1 MHRASASKTK
11 SSLRRRQPDLM
22 ALTEELKRRFG
33 KVKLIALDLDG
44 TTLTDDKRI
53 TPDVGDAIRR
63 AKDAGYVITFVTGR
77 MFGATAPFARALN
90 LDIPIVC
97 MNGTLIAEAHTGKIL
112 YEQTLTKECAKE
124 VLNSVNGAPIH
135 QFLYEGDNICH
146 RVKDPDI
153 LKYLEWWAVNLKEV
167 DEFSLQKY
175 KKIYQLIFIGE
186 LTTLKKIALD
196 LNAQTDCDIVTF
208 SYPSPRYPLHFLE
221 IKSPGDSKGGGLRF
235 LRERYGYSKEETLAV
250 GDYAND
256 FELLEE
262 AGVSVAIAN
271 AMDELKQKADYI
283 SELSNEESGV
293 AQLIDLILQCGVK
306 NR

>member
-1 MHRASASKTK
+1 M
-11 SSLRRRQPDLM
+11 
-22 ALTEELKRRFG
+22 
-33 KVKLIALDLDG
+33 IALDLDG

-53 TPDVGDAIRR
+53 TQEVSDSIRR
-63 AKDAGYVITFVTGR
+63 VKDAGYVITFVTGR

-97 MNGTLIAEAHTGKIL
+97 MNGTLIADAITGKIL
-112 YEQTLTKECAKE
+112 YEQTLTKECVKQ
-124 VLNSVNGAPIH
+124 VLNNVNGAAVH
-135 QFLYEGDNICH
+135 QFVYEGDNICH
-146 RVKDPDI
+146 RVEDPDI
-153 LKYLEWWAVNLKEV
+153 LKYLEWWAVNLKKV

-196 LNAQTDCDIVTF
+196 LNAQTDCDIATF

-235 LRERYGYSKEETLAV
+235 LRDHYGFSKEETLAV

-262 AGVSVAIAN
+262 AGVPVAIAN

-283 SELSNEESGV
+283 TELSNEEGGV
-293 AQLIDLILQCGVK
+293 AQLLDLILQCGVK

>member
-1 MHRASASKTK
+1 MVLS
-11 SSLRRRQPDLM
+11 
-22 ALTEELKRRFG
+22 EELKRRFG

-53 TPDVGDAIRR
+53 TQEVSDAIKR

-97 MNGTLIAEAHTGKIL
+97 MNGTLIADALTGKIL
-112 YEQTLTKECAKE
+112 YEQTLTKECVKQ
-124 VLNSVNGAPIH
+124 VLNSVNGAAVH
-135 QFLYEGDNICH
+135 QFVYEGDNICH

-153 LKYLEWWAVNLKEV
+153 LKYLEWWAVNLKKV

-235 LRERYGYSKEETLAV
+235 LRDHYGYSKEETLAV

-271 AMDELKQKADYI
+271 AMDELKLKADYVTD
-283 SELSNEESGV
+283 LSNEESGV
-293 AQLIDLILQCGVK
+293 AQLLDLILQCDVK
-306 NR
+306 NG